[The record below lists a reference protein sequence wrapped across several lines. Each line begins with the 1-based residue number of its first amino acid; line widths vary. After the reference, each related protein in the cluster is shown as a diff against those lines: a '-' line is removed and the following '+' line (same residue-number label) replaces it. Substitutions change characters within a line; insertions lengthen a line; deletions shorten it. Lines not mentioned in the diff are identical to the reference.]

1 MSATDPYIEEIRSI
15 VNRYKAIEELMNSL
29 LEEANLLNLKK
40 QDIELKLA
48 QNKEDERNL
57 IDKIKRETGK
67 EPNLYEILQS
77 INSQTQTHENS
88 TVV

>member
-15 VNRYKAIEELMNSL
+15 VNLYKAIEELMNSL
-29 LEEANLLNLKK
+29 LEEVNLLNLKK

-67 EPNLYEILQS
+67 DPNLYEILQS
-77 INSQTQTHENS
+77 INSQTTNA
-88 TVV
+88 